1 MSNQKDRNELIK
13 RIHSN
18 LKKKDLLYDDFKIP
32 NDKKQFLGEID
43 KMYYTIYVATGCI
56 LVDGDYFINMKDVIQ
71 TGCILE
77 AVTYHQ
83 KPTQEEQ
90 TEISC
95 DTIHNIKTFYVKDY
109 FLITKSKENEIEKH
123 PITNF
128 LYNIDAIQAG
138 RGRFVGLYSIESS
151 FESMQIFKEGYFP
164 KDLYH
169 PIKRQ
174 INGLFFDDDY
184 RINDFK
190 VISPKIK
197 IK

>member
-32 NDKKQFLGEID
+32 NGWKQFLGEID
-43 KMYYTIYVATGCI
+43 KMYYTIYVATGWI

-90 TEISC
+90 KEISC
-95 DTIHNIKTFYVKDY
+95 DTIHNIKTFYIKDY
-109 FLITKSKENEIEKH
+109 FLVTKSKENEIEKH

-151 FESMQIFKEGYFP
+151 YESMQIFKEGYFP